1 MTRLYSKFAI
11 VDDVRSPAYAAIIK
25 DLDELNTRYQLSDHT
40 DLNASRYPWAVGM
53 LSRPAFYAARLWEYP
68 FAILT
73 ADLEPGMKV
82 ADIGCG
88 MTAFTIY
95 LKEHARC
102 EIVGVDPDVFESGTK
117 YYAHGVSQEFI
128 ERTGLNIVKG
138 EFDEIPLPSDSQDR
152 VFCISVMEHVA
163 PDVRRRGMQE
173 IARILKPGGKAIL
186 TVDVSMLFE
195 LNRPLGLIWDS
206 GLTLVEPADLRW
218 PVRRFGMFDSKQ
230 PADVFGMTL
239 LKEDRHI
246 ETQYRSVNDEQ
257 VESVPAYRVPTLIPR
272 GPGGKRPLWRR
283 VGGSILREIKKTE

>member
-1 MTRLYSKFAI
+1 MTRLYSKFAV
-11 VDDVRSPAYAAIIK
+11 VDDIRSPEYAAIIK
-25 DLDELNTRYQLSDHT
+25 DMDQLNIRYQLSDHT
-40 DLNASRYPWAVGM
+40 ELNASRYPWSAGM
-53 LSRPAFYAARLWEYP
+53 LGQPAFYAARIWEYP

-95 LKEHARC
+95 LKEHAGC

-117 YYAHGVSQEFI
+117 YYAHGVSQEFMN
-128 ERTGLNIVKG
+128 RTGLNIVKG

-152 VFCISVMEHVA
+152 VFCISVMEHVP

-195 LNRPLGLIWDS
+195 LNRPLDLIWES

-218 PVRRFGMFDSKQ
+218 PVQRFGLFDSKQ

-239 LKEDRHI
+239 LKEDRQI
-246 ETQYRSVNDEQ
+246 ETQYRNSDDEQ
-257 VESVPAYRVPTLIPR
+257 IESVPAYRVPTLIPR

-283 VGGSILREIKKTE
+283 VGGSILREIKKPE